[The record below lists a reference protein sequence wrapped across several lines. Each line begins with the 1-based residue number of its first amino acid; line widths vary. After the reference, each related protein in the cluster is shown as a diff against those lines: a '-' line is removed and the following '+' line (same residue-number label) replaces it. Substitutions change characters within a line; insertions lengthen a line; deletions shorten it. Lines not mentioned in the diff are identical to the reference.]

1 MTERPAPALPF
12 DNSRRLTG
20 PNRHFAEPCVVMES
34 APDVAVDAA
43 RLARWAANVRAM
55 RDALGWPDAPLAAEP
70 HAGGV
75 NLAFVAPVD
84 RLLCATE
91 VNEWAW
97 GEACGESVGE
107 APGHPASRDREQATH
122 TLAALARAQ
131 HNPVLTA
138 LLAEARRRGV
148 PALFDDEILTLGSGA
163 GGQDFPLTALPAPD
177 TVDWAARRAV
187 PTALVTGSNGKT
199 TTVRLIAALLRASGR
214 RVGWSCTDG
223 LFVQG
228 EKLEAGDYSG
238 PVGARTV
245 LRRRD
250 IDAAALETA
259 RGGILRRGLAV
270 ERADVAVVTN
280 VSADHFGEYGI
291 HALEDLVRA
300 KLTLA
305 RAIDARGLLVLNAD
319 DVRLREAGLLLDA
332 PTGWFSLDEGAA
344 FLRERAPTRPA
355 CVARAGRLWLHPQGI
370 TAAGIDL
377 GDIAAMPL
385 SVGGAAHYNVANL
398 AAAALAGFA
407 LGIDADTIRATL
419 ASFGTD
425 NADNRGR
432 LERWEW
438 RGVRVWIDYAH
449 NPEGLAGLLD
459 LAQTQRHGA
468 RLGISLGHAGNR
480 LDDALRAVARTV
492 ARYAPDRIVLK
503 DVDGYLRG
511 RNAGDVAQ
519 VIGDALQA
527 EGVASAAIDF
537 IPDEAEGARALLA
550 WAQPGDLL
558 VLPVLGVKAR
568 EEILGILAGGGSAPR
583 KPTR

>member
-97 GEACGESVGE
+97 GEACGMAVGE
-107 APGHPASRDREQATH
+107 APGHPASRDREQATR

-131 HNPVLTA
+131 ENPA
-138 LLAEARRRGV
+138 LLALLDQAHRRGA
-148 PALFDDEILTLGSGA
+148 PALLDDALLTLGSGA
-163 GGQDFPLTALPAPD
+163 FGQDFPLAALPAPEA
-177 TVDWAARRAV
+177 VDWSARRAV

-214 RVGWSCTDG
+214 RAGWSCTDG

-228 EKLEAGDYSG
+228 EKLESGDYSG

-250 IDAAALETA
+250 IDAAVLETA

-270 ERADVAVVTN
+270 ECADVAVVTN

-305 RAIDARGLLVLNAD
+305 RTIDARGLLVLNAD
-319 DVRLREAGLLLDA
+319 DVPLREAGLLLDA
-332 PTGWFSLDEGAA
+332 PTGWFSLDEGAV
-344 FLRERAPTRPA
+344 FLRERAPSRPA
-355 CVARAGRLWLHPQGI
+355 CVAREGHLWLHPQGI
-370 TAAGIDL
+370 VASGIDL

-385 SVGGAAHYNVANL
+385 SVGGAARYNVANL

-407 LGIDADTIRATL
+407 LGIDIDTIRATL
-419 ASFGTD
+419 ASFGAD

-438 RGVRVWIDYAH
+438 RGVRVWLDYAH
-449 NPEGLAGLLD
+449 NPEGLGGLLD

-492 ARYAPDRIVLK
+492 ARYRPDRIVLK

-519 VIGDALQA
+519 VIGEALQA
-527 EGVASAAIDF
+527 EGVPRQTIDV
-537 IPDEAEGARALLA
+537 IPDEVQGIRSLLD

-568 EEILGILAGGGSAPR
+568 EEILAILAGA
-583 KPTR
+583 

>member
-1 MTERPAPALPF
+1 MTEVQAPPLPF
-12 DNSRRLTG
+12 DGSRRLTG
-20 PNRHFAEPCVVMES
+20 PNRHFAEPGVVLEP
-34 APDVAVDAA
+34 APGVAVDEA
-43 RLARWAANVRAM
+43 RLARWAANVRSM
-55 RDALGWPDAPLAAEP
+55 REALGWPDAPLVAEP
-70 HAGGV
+70 HASGA

-97 GEACGESVGE
+97 SDACGESVGE
-107 APGHPASRDREQATH
+107 APGHPAIWDRGEATH

-131 HNPVLTA
+131 QNPVLTT
-138 LLAEARRRGV
+138 LLAEAQRRGV
-148 PALFDDEILTLGSGA
+148 PALLDDEILTLGSGA
-163 GGQDFPLTALPAPD
+163 GGQDFPLTALPAPESI
-177 TVDWAARRAV
+177 DWAARHAV

-214 RVGWSCTDG
+214 RAGWSCTDG
-223 LFVQG
+223 LFVEG
-228 EKLEAGDYSG
+228 EKLESGDYSG

-245 LRRRD
+245 LRRRG
-250 IDAAALETA
+250 IDAAVLETA
-259 RGGILRRGLAV
+259 RGGILRRGLAT

-291 HALEDLVRA
+291 HSLEDLIRA

-319 DVRLREAGLLLDA
+319 DVRLREAGLTLAA
-332 PTGWFSLDEGAA
+332 PVGWFSLDENAA

-355 CVARAGRLWLHPQGI
+355 CLAREGHLWLHPQGI
-370 TAAGIDL
+370 ATDGIDL

-385 SVGGAAHYNVANL
+385 SVGGAAHYNIANL

-407 LGIDADTIRATL
+407 LGIDLETIRATL

-449 NPEGLAGLLD
+449 NPEGLGGLLD

-480 LDDALRAVARTV
+480 LDEALRAVARTV
-492 ARYAPDRIVLK
+492 ARYRPDRVVLK

-511 RNAGDVAQ
+511 RRAGEVAQ

-527 EGVASAAIDF
+527 EGVPRQAIDF
-537 IPDEAEGARALLA
+537 IPDEVDGVRTLLD

-558 VLPVLGVKAR
+558 VLPILGVKAR
-568 EEILGILAGGGSAPR
+568 EEILAILAGR
-583 KPTR
+583 KNA

>member
-1 MTERPAPALPF
+1 MTETKVPPLPF
-12 DNSRRLTG
+12 DGSRRLTG
-20 PNRHFAEPCVVMES
+20 PNRHFAEPGVVLEP
-34 APDVAVDAA
+34 APDVAVDES
-43 RLARWAANVRAM
+43 RLARWAANVRSM
-55 RDALGWPDAPLAAEP
+55 REALGWPDAPLAVEP
-70 HAGGV
+70 HACGA

-84 RLLCATE
+84 RLLCATD

-97 GEACGESVGE
+97 GEACGEPVGE
-107 APGHPASRDREQATH
+107 APGHAASWDRDQATH
-122 TLAALARAQ
+122 TLAALARSQ
-131 HNPVLTA
+131 ENSVLTA
-138 LLAEARRRGV
+138 LLAEAQRRGV
-148 PALFDDEILTLGSGA
+148 PVLLDDEILTLGSGV
-163 GGQDFPLTALPAPD
+163 GGQDFPLTALPTPEAI
-177 TVDWAARRAV
+177 DWAARHAV

-214 RVGWSCTDG
+214 RAGWSCTDG
-223 LFVQG
+223 LFVEG
-228 EKLEAGDYSG
+228 EKLESGDYSG

-250 IDAAALETA
+250 IDAAVLETA

-270 ERADVAVVTN
+270 DRADVAVVTN
-280 VSADHFGEYGI
+280 VSADHFGEYGV
-291 HALEDLVRA
+291 HTLEDLIRA

-305 RAIDARGLLVLNAD
+305 RAIDARGLMVLNAD
-319 DVRLREAGLLLDA
+319 DVRLREAGLLLDV
-332 PTGWFSLDEGAA
+332 PVGWFSLDEGAA
-344 FLRERAPTRPA
+344 FLRERAPTHPA
-355 CVARAGRLWLHPQGI
+355 CVAHEGHLWLHPRGI
-370 TAAGIDL
+370 VANGIDL
-377 GDIAAMPL
+377 GDIGAMPL
-385 SVGGAAHYNVANL
+385 SVGGAAHYNIANL

-407 LGIDADTIRATL
+407 LGIDIETIRATL

-449 NPEGLAGLLD
+449 NPEGLGGLLD

-492 ARYAPDRIVLK
+492 ARYRPDRIVLK

-511 RNAGDVAQ
+511 RLTGEVAQ
-519 VIGDALQA
+519 VIGEALQA
-527 EGVASAAIDF
+527 EGVPRQAIEF
-537 IPDEAEGARALLA
+537 IPDEVQGIRSLLD

-558 VLPVLGVKAR
+558 VLPILGVKAR
-568 EEILGILAGGGSAPR
+568 EEILAILAGA
-583 KPTR
+583 

>member
-1 MTERPAPALPF
+1 MTEANAPSLPF
-12 DNSRRLTG
+12 DGSRRLTG
-20 PNRHFAEPCVVMES
+20 PTRHFAEPGVVLES
-34 APDVAVDAA
+34 APGVAVDAA
-43 RLARWAANVRAM
+43 RLAHWAANVRAM
-55 RDALGWPDAPLAAEP
+55 RAALGWPDAPLLAEP
-70 HAGGV
+70 RGGV
-75 NLAFVAPVD
+75 ASLAFVAPVD

-97 GEACGESVGE
+97 GEACGMPVGE
-107 APGHPASRDREQATH
+107 APGHPASWDHAQATH

-131 HNPVLTA
+131 ENPA
-138 LLAEARRRGV
+138 LLALLDQAHRRGV
-148 PALFDDEILTLGSGA
+148 PALLDDALLTLGSGA
-163 GGQDFPLTALPAPD
+163 FGQDFPLAALPAPD
-177 TVDWAARRAV
+177 AIDWSARRAI

-199 TTVRLIAALLRASGR
+199 TTVRLISALLRASGR
-214 RVGWSCTDG
+214 RAGWSCTDG

-319 DVRLREAGLLLDA
+319 DVPLRAAAGALA
-332 PTGWFSLDEGAA
+332 VPTGWFSLDESAA

-355 CVARAGRLWLHPQGI
+355 CVARAGHLWLHPQGI

-385 SVGGAAHYNVANL
+385 SMGGAARYNIANL

-407 LGIDADTIRATL
+407 LGIDIDTIRATL
-419 ASFGTD
+419 VAFGSD

-449 NPEGLAGLLD
+449 NPEGLGGLLD
-459 LAQTQRHGA
+459 LAQTQRRGA

-480 LDDALRAVARTV
+480 LDDALRAVARSV
-492 ARYAPDRIVLK
+492 AGYRPDRVVLK

-511 RNAGDVAQ
+511 RTTGDVAR
-519 VIGDALQA
+519 VIGDALQT
-527 EGVASAAIDF
+527 EGVPRTAIDY
-537 IPDEAEGARALLA
+537 IPGEVTGVRSLLEWAR
-550 WAQPGDLL
+550 PGDLL
-558 VLPVLGVKAR
+558 VLPILGVQAR
-568 EEILGILAGGGSAPR
+568 EEILRLLEAG
-583 KPTR
+583 

>member
-1 MTERPAPALPF
+1 MTEANAPSLPF
-12 DNSRRLTG
+12 DGSRRLTG
-20 PNRHFAEPCVVMES
+20 PNRHFAEPGVVLES
-34 APDVAVDAA
+34 APGVAVDAA
-43 RLARWAANVRAM
+43 RLAHWAANVRVM
-55 RDALGWPDAPLAAEP
+55 RAALGWPDAPLAAEP
-70 HAGGV
+70 HASGA

-91 VNEWAW
+91 LNEWAW

-131 HNPVLTA
+131 ENPA
-138 LLAEARRRGV
+138 LLALLDQAHRRGV
-148 PALFDDEILTLGSGA
+148 PALLDDALLTLGSGA
-163 GGQDFPLTALPAPD
+163 FGQDFPLAALPAPD
-177 TVDWAARRAV
+177 AIDWSARRAV

-199 TTVRLIAALLRASGR
+199 TTVRLISALLRASGR
-214 RVGWSCTDG
+214 RAGWSCTDG

-319 DVRLREAGLLLDA
+319 DVPLRAAAGALA
-332 PTGWFSLDEGAA
+332 VPTGWFSLDESAA

-355 CVARAGRLWLHPQGI
+355 CIAHDGHLWLHPQGV
-370 TAAGIDL
+370 AEPGVSL

-385 SVGGAAHYNVANL
+385 SMGGAAGYNIANL

-407 LGIDADTIRATL
+407 LGIAADTIRAVLGT
-419 ASFGTD
+419 FGAD

-459 LAQTQRHGA
+459 LASAQRHGA
-468 RLGISLGHAGNR
+468 RLGVSLGHAGNR

-492 ARYAPDRIVLK
+492 ARYRPDRVVLK

-511 RNAGDVAQ
+511 RTTGDVAR
-519 VIGDALQA
+519 VIGDALQT
-527 EGVASAAIDF
+527 EGVPREAIDF
-537 IPDEAEGARALLA
+537 IPDEVTGVRSLLEWAR
-550 WAQPGDLL
+550 PGDLL
-558 VLPVLGVKAR
+558 VLPILGVQAR
-568 EEILGILAGGGSAPR
+568 EEILRLLEAG
-583 KPTR
+583 